1 MMGGR
6 LQKGALVSIDPLG
19 PPRAVIFQY
28 NPERVS
34 RTLQAQAGQEGGAR
48 AEALRLD
55 GAPTETLQFKDVALD
70 AADQLE
76 KRDQTAARV
85 GLLPQLSALE
95 VLLYPRSSVVI
106 ANTALLAA
114 GTIEIIA
121 PDAPLTLL
129 VWGRHRIVPVR
140 LTDYSVTEEAFDASL
155 NPIRATVSLGLRVL
169 SYNDLPFTH
178 PGDYLFLAHQLGKEV
193 LAALATADDVQGLA
207 GQLGTG
213 GGEAGRA
220 SGGGLTEGWARCSNP
235 AAGTTR
241 SRPPS

>member
-1 MMGGR
+1 M
-6 LQKGALVSIDPLG
+6 LKAALITVDSLG

-34 RTLQAQAGQEGGAR
+34 RTLQGQSGQEGGAR

-55 GAPTETLQFKDVALD
+55 GAPTETLQFQELALD

-76 KRDQTAARV
+76 RRDQTAARV

-95 VLLYPRSSVVI
+95 VLLYPRSAAVI

-121 PDAPLTLL
+121 PDAPLTML

-178 PGDYLFLAHQLGKEV
+178 PGYYLFLAHQLGKEV

-207 GQLGTG
+207 GQLGASG

-220 SGGGLTEGWARCSNP
+220 SGGGLTEI
-235 AAGTTR
+235 
-241 SRPPS
+241 